1 MEKDHKNLLDLF
13 TTTFLISAS
22 TSGGYAIVGLM
33 KDKFVNK
40 KGWISQDEMMDLLA
54 IAQSCPG
61 PIAIN
66 TSVLVGYRVFGILGA
81 IVTVLGTTLP
91 PLIIMTIVSIFYEQ
105 FKDITIIK
113 NIMRGMQAGVAALLV
128 NVTLDMFINLSKQK
142 SILSYILFGVA
153 FILIRFTNINILFI
167 AIGCAIAGI
176 IKVYMMKDKQ

>member
-1 MEKDHKNLLDLF
+1 MEKNRKNLLDLF
-13 TTTFLISAS
+13 ITTFLISAS

-40 KGWISQDEMMDLLA
+40 KGWLSQDEMMDLLA

-66 TSVLVGYRVFGILGA
+66 TSVLVGYRVFGMFGA

-91 PLIIMTIVSIFYEQ
+91 PLIIMTVVSIFYEQ
-105 FKDITIIK
+105 FKDIKIIK
-113 NIMRGMQAGVAALLV
+113 DIMRGMQAGVAALLV

-142 SILSYILFGVA
+142 SILSYILFAIA

-167 AIGCAIAGI
+167 AIGCAIVGI
-176 IKVYMMKDKQ
+176 IKIYSIKDKQ